1 MTRTVRVMVVLLLV
15 CALGGCVKIH
25 MPGKSFKGPL
35 PPLTAEQADLSA
47 RLRDHVQM
55 LGGDIGERNVYKPE
69 KLEYAAKYVEHV
81 FAKLGYETGKQE
93 YEAEHVTVRNIDVNE
108 PGTTRPDE
116 IIVVGAHYDSV
127 MGAPGA
133 NDNASGV
140 AATLEIA
147 RILHD
152 KKLARTIRYVAF
164 VNEEPPFF
172 QSDKMGSVVYA
183 RRCKERGEKIVAMLT
198 PETIGYYS
206 DEPGSQK
213 YPSILA
219 WFYPKVGNFIVF
231 VGESDSGG
239 LVSKCVGLFRQYAQ
253 FPSEG
258 GAAPKSIEGVGWSDH
273 WSFSR
278 MGYPALMITDTAP
291 FRYPHYHT
299 KRDTPEKCDY
309 DRMARVV
316 EGVARVVEQ
325 LANEE
330 SHK

>member
-1 MTRTVRVMVVLLLV
+1 MS
-15 CALGGCVKIH
+15 APDEAH
-25 MPGKSFKGPL
+25 
-35 PPLTAEQADLSA
+35 ADLQH
-47 RLRDHVQM
+47 RLHGHIDM
-55 LGGDIGERNVYKPE
+55 LAGVIGERNVARYGALEASARYIEDTLKSFGYIPTPQEFAAVGKP
-69 KLEYAAKYVEHV
+69 
-81 FAKLGYETGKQE
+81 
-93 YEAEHVTVRNIDVNE
+93 VRNIE
-108 PGTTRPDE
+108 AELPGRKRPSRIW
-116 IIVVGAHYDSV
+116 IIGAHYDSID
-127 MGAPGA
+127 GSPAA
-133 NDNASGV
+133 DDNASAVAGV
-140 AATLEIA
+140 LEVA
-147 RILHD
+147 RL
-152 KKLARTIRYVAF
+152 LAGNPCRDTVRFVAF

-183 RRCKERGEKIVAMLT
+183 KRCNERGEKIVAMLT

-213 YPSILA
+213 YPSVLG
-219 WFYPKVGNFIVF
+219 WFYPKVANFIVF
-231 VGESDSGG
+231 VGESDSGA

-278 MGYPALMITDTAP
+278 MGYRALMITDTAP

-299 KRDTPEKCDY
+299 ARDTPEKCDY

-316 EGVARVVEQ
+316 EGVARVIEH

-330 SHK
+330 PHK